1 MKWPPKTDGHVILS
15 IVLLVHICSQLP
27 WTGNTP
33 PGLCLRDALHL
44 GLIGISPPAGSPQ
57 GALLCCDGSR
67 SALGLDA
74 SIIIP
79 SAGRRR
85 RWMCV
90 PSSEL
95 GGQKVASAHVAAA
108 PHGGRRKVK
117 GALYMR
123 LSKSSEGNKKAP
135 HFPCRKVRGLITYKF
150 QIFKSF
156 FNFAKV
162 RAFCLCIATWE
173 TPYISATFRSDSRWS
188 KS

>member
-67 SALGLDA
+67 SALGRDA
-74 SIIIP
+74 SIIIL
-79 SAGRRR
+79 SAGHRHRQV
-85 RWMCV
+85 CV
-90 PSSEL
+90 LPSEP
-95 GGQKVASAHVAAA
+95 GGRMASAHVAAA

-117 GALYMR
+117 DALYMR
-123 LSKSSEGNKKAP
+123 LSKSNREQWKSPPTFHAENWEG
-135 HFPCRKVRGLITYKF
+135 C
-150 QIFKSF
+150 
-156 FNFAKV
+156 
-162 RAFCLCIATWE
+162 
-173 TPYISATFRSDSRWS
+173 TP
-188 KS
+188 

>member
-33 PGLCLRDALHL
+33 PGYAFN
-44 GLIGISPPAGSPQ
+44 LIGISPPAGSPQ

-79 SAGRRR
+79 SAGHRR

-90 PSSEL
+90 PSSEP
-95 GGQKVASAHVAAA
+95 GGQHSGVRSCSCRSS
-108 PHGGRRKVK
+108 RRQKE
-117 GALYMR
+117 
-123 LSKSSEGNKKAP
+123 SKRCAGYS
-135 HFPCRKVRGLITYKF
+135 V
-150 QIFKSF
+150 FKEQ
-156 FNFAKV
+156 
-162 RAFCLCIATWE
+162 R
-173 TPYISATFRSDSRWS
+173 RD
-188 KS
+188 

>member
-1 MKWPPKTDGHVILS
+1 MKWPSKTDGHVILS
-15 IVLLVHICSQLP
+15 IVLLIHICSQLP

-44 GLIGISPPAGSPQ
+44 GLIGISPPPGSLE

-79 SAGRRR
+79 SAGHRR

-90 PSSEL
+90 SSSEP

-117 GALYMR
+117 DALNIQF
-123 LSKSSEGNKKAP
+123 SKSNRGQKKALSFSMP
-135 HFPCRKVRGLITYKF
+135 KNERADNQIISNFLLSVVLPESGLCACGWH
-150 QIFKSF
+150 S
-156 FNFAKV
+156 
-162 RAFCLCIATWE
+162 E
-173 TPYISATFRSDSRWS
+173 THESAPRQPVH
-188 KS
+188 

>member
-44 GLIGISPPAGSPQ
+44 GLIGISPPPGSLE

-85 RWMCV
+85 RQVCIL
-90 PSSEL
+90 PSEP
-95 GGQKVASAHVAAA
+95 GGQKLASAHVAAA
-108 PHGGRRKVK
+108 PHGDRRRVK
-117 GALYMR
+117 GALGIR
-123 LSKSSEGNKKAP
+123 FSKSNGGIRKTP
-135 HFPCRKVRGLITYKF
+135 HFPGQKVRGLITY
-150 QIFKSF
+150 
-156 FNFAKV
+156 
-162 RAFCLCIATWE
+162 
-173 TPYISATFRSDSRWS
+173 
-188 KS
+188 

>member
-33 PGLCLRDALHL
+33 PGYAFN
-44 GLIGISPPAGSPQ
+44 LIGISPPAGSPQ

-117 GALYMR
+117 GALGIR
-123 LSKSSEGNKKAP
+123 FSKSKEGIGMTP
-135 HFPCRKVRGLITYKF
+135 HFPSRKVEGSMRKNFKF
-150 QIFKSF
+150 S
-156 FNFAKV
+156 
-162 RAFCLCIATWE
+162 
-173 TPYISATFRSDSRWS
+173 
-188 KS
+188 